1 MCERVSFAE
10 MSSHE
15 LWRRAALALYRPVH
29 LRGAPVTVV
38 KRGLASERPED
49 SSTSNWGAGEPPI
62 DEKTTERGVSPGDQ
76 RPGTASK
83 KSDSH
88 SEDQK
93 STDDFINSKR
103 EERMKFGQGSKP
115 MSEGDADGERVRSQQ
130 EAVKEGAPHPAD
142 MAGG

>member
-1 MCERVSFAE
+1 MIANGR
-10 MSSHE
+10 HIII
-15 LWRRAALALYRPVH
+15 LQ
-29 LRGAPVTVV
+29 V

-103 EERMKFGQGSKP
+103 EERMKFGQVQIVP
-115 MSEGDADGERVRSQQ
+115 
-130 EAVKEGAPHPAD
+130 
-142 MAGG
+142 